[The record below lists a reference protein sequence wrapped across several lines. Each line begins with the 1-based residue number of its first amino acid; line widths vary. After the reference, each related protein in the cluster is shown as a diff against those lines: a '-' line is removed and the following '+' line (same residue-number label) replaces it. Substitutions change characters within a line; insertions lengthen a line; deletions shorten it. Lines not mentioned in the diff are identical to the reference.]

1 MAPASVF
8 TVDAE
13 AAIHDPDVDV
23 VVELLGGIEPAR
35 RLVRSSLISGKH
47 VVSGNKDLLASS
59 PDLFTLAAS
68 SGVDLRFEAAV
79 GAALPVVAGL
89 GRYLAT
95 VDISSF
101 EGVLN
106 GTSNFILSQMAEG
119 GSLSAALETAQRL
132 GFAEQD
138 PGADI
143 DGHDAAAKAALL
155 ASMAFDSWVYPDSVE
170 VRGIS
175 KVSPLE
181 IYAAKLIGR
190 NLQLLATGVPGRI
203 EVAPTLL
210 PSDHPLASV
219 RGGRNGLLVDT
230 GIGRLEW
237 FGPGAGGPQTALA
250 VAADVVALREGSYT
264 IPPSRLTAAARV
276 QSPPPHSAT
285 PAVKDVYLFCV
296 TADPTWSLNGSDF
309 SDTSIESD
317 SLFPDVPGLWL
328 LRTSPVS
335 RPAVEHTLHRL
346 ASVPGVERVGPPLRL
361 HGPSTRG

>member
-346 ASVPGVERVGPPLRL
+346 DSVPGVERVGPPLRL